1 MRSQIGK
8 VQDSMESLSSLHSN
22 GSGPMSTPILTW
34 RQSTKQRRELVLSI
48 RLLAITPCIS
58 MPFNNR
64 GKGILIHDQF
74 LSSRP
79 SWLDH
84 GNTCALFCLR
94 TKKKTKRAMD
104 NRRLD
109 FDSSTSSSRDSRPD
123 RMRSRIGKVQDS
135 MEILSRQLSNGS
147 SPMSTPILTR
157 RQSPKQHRDLVLSI
171 RVLAITPCITMPFN
185 NRGKR
190 SHSTTNS

>member
-1 MRSQIGK
+1 MRSRIGK
-8 VQDSMESLSSLHSN
+8 VQDSMESLSSLLSN
-22 GSGPMSTPILTW
+22 GSSPMSTPILM
-34 RQSTKQRRELVLSI
+34 RGQSPKQRRELVLSI

-84 GNTCALFCLR
+84 GNTCTLFCLR
-94 TKKKTKRAMD
+94 TKKKTKRAKD
-104 NRRLD
+104 KRRLD
-109 FDSSTSSSRDSRPD
+109 FDRSTPPSRDSRPG
-123 RMRSRIGKVQDS
+123 RMRSQIGKVQDS
-135 MEILSRQLSNGS
+135 MENLSSLHSNGS
-147 SPMSTPILTR
+147 CPMSTPILTR

-171 RVLAITPCITMPFN
+171 RLLAITPCITMPLN

-190 SHSTTNS
+190 SHSMTNS